1 MSSLQS
7 ETMLKFDRFLQ
18 LIAVA
23 YVMAVGCVLV
33 IVQPFPILHDYPEWM
48 FQGWLLESILAGQPD
63 GDYQLAGW
71 PVPNSLTQFALAL
84 MSAIISPIAAGKIWL
99 AAYLIV
105 GFICCHRAARLCWP
119 SHSGTISLILVAT
132 VLLGPGFWNG
142 YINYQ
147 VGLVLLLVGWLGW
160 QWGGRTVWLLIISLL
175 VFFAHAASY
184 AALVA
189 AVGVVVV
196 AGAASFRQRV
206 SMLIALLPSLLL
218 MAWYLGVKLANS
230 AVSLEAP
237 LSLVQW
243 FGYKAYTVAKQGPFH
258 NFVIADGTSM
268 LQQWH
273 WVYLAGALINGLMLL
288 VVTLWFAVLCW
299 QWLRRRLEMS
309 APVSHD
315 RPMVVLLLTLALI
328 ILFLLPG
335 RNNFGVVNLGER
347 FLIPLLGFGLLAF
360 ACPPLLLRTWALLC
374 TVAAGLVVGPLLL
387 ISSHN
392 VVAYTGPDSDI
403 YAASRHKY
411 FNHRIFIYADRGL
424 FLAAEQSPDMRPQPD
439 AQLATGPLILREQ

>member
-1 MSSLQS
+1 
-7 ETMLKFDRFLQ
+7 
-18 LIAVA
+18 
-23 YVMAVGCVLV
+23 
-33 IVQPFPILHDYPEWM
+33 
-48 FQGWLLESILAGQPD
+48 
-63 GDYQLAGW
+63 
-71 PVPNSLTQFALAL
+71 
-84 MSAIISPIAAGKIWL
+84 
-99 AAYLIV
+99 
-105 GFICCHRAARLCWP
+105 
-119 SHSGTISLILVAT
+119 
-132 VLLGPGFWNG
+132 
-142 YINYQ
+142 
-147 VGLVLLLVGWLGW
+147 
-160 QWGGRTVWLLIISLL
+160 
-175 VFFAHAASY
+175 
-184 AALVA
+184 
-189 AVGVVVV
+189 
-196 AGAASFRQRV
+196 
-206 SMLIALLPSLLL
+206 
-218 MAWYLGVKLANS
+218 
-230 AVSLEAP
+230 
-237 LSLVQW
+237 
-243 FGYKAYTVAKQGPFH
+243 
-258 NFVIADGTSM
+258 
-268 LQQWH
+268 
-273 WVYLAGALINGLMLL
+273 MLL